1 MKKTLIGLLTALL
14 IITATA
20 ERTMAAKPKLVVN
33 FVVSSLRA
41 SDLERYKDNFTEG
54 GFKRLMDGGT
64 YYTEAYYDY
73 LRTSTAAGLATI
85 ATGAQPSVHGVVGD
99 KWWNYVDSSMVELIV
114 DRQAYP
120 VEFSTG
126 SGNFSPH
133 RLTAPT
139 VGDMLVAADSKSK
152 LYSIGVD
159 ARSAILLNGKA
170 GAAFWAEK
178 NQTHWTTSS
187 KYLKRVPSWVAD
199 YNRHDTNTFYTLTR
213 WTPLYEATR
222 YHNSE
227 VAVIEGIKDK
237 NTKLLSDVNLK
248 LASNDYGRM
257 CYTPAGNTMVVEFAE
272 SLITLEHLG
281 KDSSTDVLNIAFD
294 TVRYIAE
301 TYGTESME
309 YEDMLYRLDRDIENF
324 LIFLFA
330 QFENTEELVVT
341 LSSAHGTSPSYNPVG
356 GEERERF
363 NHRQMQVIVNAFLGA
378 RYGSDSYI
386 MGFANNAL
394 YLNHELILRK
404 RLDLEQIRDEVAVFM
419 LQLRG
424 VRTTLTATALRN
436 TSFSEGRSRLMQQS
450 FHATRSGDVVIDLM
464 PGWIIED
471 DSYRSSADGG
481 YNYDNRVPLII
492 YGGKAKAERVERRVK
507 MTELAPTLTHILG
520 IDTPWATEEM
530 PLTEFKK

>member
-1 MKKTLIGLLTALL
+1 MKRTLIGLLTALL
-14 IITATA
+14 FIVATQEHA
-20 ERTMAAKPKLVVN
+20 MATKPKLVVN
-33 FVVSSLRA
+33 FVVGSLRT

-54 GFKRLMDGGT
+54 GFKRLMEGGT

-73 LRTSTAAGLATI
+73 QRTSTAAGLATI

-99 KWWNYVDSSMVELIV
+99 KWWNYVDGTMVELIV
-114 DRQAYP
+114 DRQAHP

-126 SGNFSPH
+126 SGNYSPH

-139 VGDMLVAADSKSK
+139 VGDMLLSSDSNAK
-152 LYSIGVD
+152 LYSVGVD
-159 ARSAILLNGKA
+159 ARSAIVLNGRM

-187 KYLKRVPSWVAD
+187 KYLNRIPSWVAD
-199 YNRHDTNTFYTLTR
+199 YNRHDTNCFYTLTR
-213 WTPLYEATR
+213 WTPLYEASR
-222 YHNSE
+222 YNNSE
-227 VAVIEGIKDK
+227 VAVIEDIKDK
-237 NTKLLSDVNLK
+237 NTKLLSDIDLK
-248 LASNDYGRM
+248 LSSSDYGRM

-281 KDSSTDVLNIAFD
+281 KDSSTDILNISFD
-294 TVRYIAE
+294 TAQYIAE
-301 TYGTESME
+301 SYGPESME

-324 LIFLFA
+324 LIFLYA
-330 QFENTEELVVT
+330 QFDNPEELVVT
-341 LSSAHGTSPSYNPVG
+341 LTSPHGTSPSYNLVG
-356 GEERERF
+356 GLERERF
-363 NHRQMQVIVNAFLGA
+363 NHRQMEVIVNAFLGA
-378 RYGSDSYI
+378 RYGSDDYI
-386 MGFANNAL
+386 LGFANNAL

-450 FHATRSGDVVIDLM
+450 FHATRSGDIIIDLM

-471 DSYRSSADGG
+471 DDYRSSSDGG
-481 YNYDNRVPLII
+481 YNYDSRVPMII
-492 YGGKAKAERVERRVK
+492 YGGKAKAERIERRVK

-520 IDTPWATEEM
+520 IDTPWAAEEM
-530 PLTEFKK
+530 PLNEFK